1 MGRHFP
7 RSDSTCAPLCLCSA
21 EGPVSVARRHTPSFL
36 YFRPHREG
44 SGPSS
49 AAQHGVRAVP
59 SPPLASEWT
68 CWPRETQALQEA
80 GSCAVFPLRMETLYF
95 VSLRAVVCSQQPR
108 TTALVSSLGA
118 TYLPSNLGHIAWP
131 PSEGRD
137 NPPASHLCLWQSLS
151 PIPELFRRALAG
163 SPALAPVDH
172 ITLGVTILSS
182 AIYLPTTFTYFD
194 SRIWIF
200 GFPPLPPR
208 FNLSFLLCLSIKH
221 SIWHIMGVH
230 SHVCSGNHKKYF
242 RTCRNLGLVLFREFH

>member
-1 MGRHFP
+1 MCGKALPPFRLNMCTFVLLKGVCQWPAGTPPAFCISDPTGR
-7 RSDSTCAPLCLCSA
+7 ALVLQ
-21 EGPVSVARRHTPSFL
+21 
-36 YFRPHREG
+36 
-44 SGPSS
+44 
-49 AAQHGVRAVP
+49 QHGVRAVP

-118 TYLPSNLGHIAWP
+118 TYLPSKLGHIAWP

-137 NPPASHLCLWQSLS
+137 HPPASHLCLWQSLC

-200 GFPPLPPR
+200 GSPPPKIRPV
-208 FNLSFLLCLSIKH
+208 IP
-221 SIWHIMGVH
+221 IVP
-230 SHVCSGNHKKYF
+230 
-242 RTCRNLGLVLFREFH
+242 